1 MALSLKHQAFVDEY
15 LKDANGTKAAVAAGY
30 SPKAAAQQAWALLR
44 NPKIQAALAIAASKT
59 SAIAAI
65 DRAWVLRE
73 AQDSYLKAKEVG
85 QYGPAAKY
93 LELIGRALAMF
104 TDNHRLTIEPS
115 EREARLRA
123 IFERN

>member
-15 LKDANGTKAAVAAGY
+15 LKDRNATDAVIRAGY
-30 SPKAAAQQAWALLR
+30 SPKGAKQAGSRLLTHVD
-44 NPKIQAALAIAASKT
+44 IQAAIVARSEKA
-59 SAIAAI
+59 SAIA
-65 DRAWVLRE
+65 DVSVSWVLQE
-73 AQDSYLKAKEVG
+73 AKATYQDAKAAG
-85 QYGPAAKY
+85 QFGAATKC
-93 LELIGRALAMF
+93 LELLGRHLAMF